1 MTPQPDVPQSPFN
14 PLPPLVVALA
24 VVILGIEA
32 LFSLGAR
39 GIIGGPDAVG
49 WRLAAIRDFG
59 FVDQVFDWMLANR
72 RFPPEQLARLVTY
85 PLIHLSFTHAVF
97 VVIFILAMGKMV
109 SEVFGGLAFLTI
121 FWVSAVAGALVYGLA
136 LNTELP
142 LVGGYPG
149 VYGLIGA
156 YTFLLWVSLIATG
169 GQQYRAFTLIG
180 MLLGIQL
187 VFAIFFEVGMDWVAD
202 LTGFVAGFGL
212 CFVLVP
218 GGWGRV
224 KAKLRRR

>member
-1 MTPQPDVPQSPFN
+1 MTPDPESPFN

-24 VVILGIEA
+24 VVVLGIEA

-59 FVDQVFDWMLANR
+59 FVDQVFDWMLANG
-72 RFPPEQLARLVTY
+72 RFPPDQLVRFVTY
-85 PLIHLSFTHAVF
+85 PLIHISFTHAVF

-121 FWVSAVAGALVYGLA
+121 FWASSVAGALVYGLV
-136 LNTELP
+136 LNQDLP
-142 LVGGYPG
+142 LIGGYPG
-149 VYGLIGA
+149 VYGLIGG

-169 GQQYRAFTLIG
+169 GPQYRAFALIG

-187 VFAIFFEVGMDWVAD
+187 LFAVFFEVGMDWVAD
-202 LTGFVAGFGL
+202 LTGFVAGFAL
-212 CFVLVP
+212 SFLLSP
-218 GGWGRV
+218 GGWTRV
-224 KAKLRRR
+224 VEKLRRR

>member
-1 MTPQPDVPQSPFN
+1 MTPSPESPFN

-24 VVILGIEA
+24 VVVIGIEA

-39 GIIGGPDAVG
+39 GILGGPEAVG

-59 FVDQVFDWMLANR
+59 FVDQVFDWMLANG
-72 RFPPEQLARLVTY
+72 RFPPEQMARFVTY
-85 PLIHLSFTHAVF
+85 PLIHASLTHAVF
-97 VVIFILAMGKMV
+97 VAIFVLAMGKMV

-121 FWVSAVAGALVYGLA
+121 FWASAIAGALVYGLLLDA
-136 LNTELP
+136 ELP
-142 LVGGYPG
+142 LIGGYPG

-169 GQQYRAFTLIG
+169 GQQYRAFSLIG

-187 VFAIFFEVGMDWVAD
+187 IFAIFFEVGMDWVAD
-202 LTGFVAGFGL
+202 LSGFVAGFGL
-212 CFVLVP
+212 SFVLVP
-218 GGWGRV
+218 GGWNRV
-224 KAKLRRR
+224 LAKLRKR

>member
-1 MTPQPDVPQSPFN
+1 MTPEPQSPFN

-39 GIIGGPDAVG
+39 GILGGPEAVG
-49 WRLAAIRDFG
+49 WRIAAIRDFG
-59 FVDQVFDWMLANR
+59 FVDQVFDWMLANG
-72 RFPPEQLARLVTY
+72 RFPPEQLARVVTY
-85 PLIHLSFTHAVF
+85 PLIHASFTHAVF
-97 VVIFILAMGKMV
+97 VVIFVLAMGKMV

-121 FWVSAVAGALVYGLA
+121 FWVSAVVGALVYGLF
-136 LNTELP
+136 LNEDLP
-142 LVGGYPG
+142 LIGGYPG

-187 VFAIFFEVGMDWVAD
+187 FFAIFFEVGMDWVAD
-202 LTGFVAGFGL
+202 LSGFVAGFGL
-212 CFVLVP
+212 CFLIAP

-224 KAKLRRR
+224 MAKLRGR